1 MNTALIAIDYVI
13 DIMHPEGKA
22 ARSAAHAAQRDVIG
36 KINRAL
42 ALAADKGWLRVLVKL
57 GFDPRYLDLPRH
69 SPLFG
74 RMEALNALKLDERGS
89 DFHPELKISGD
100 HLVMVKPRV
109 NAFYG
114 TPLEAALRANAIQRL
129 VIAGVSSTW
138 AVQSTA
144 RDAHDRDY
152 QVCIL
157 EDACAAGDDAEHQ
170 SSMQLLSS
178 IARLIRVDEL
188 ESF

>member
-1 MNTALIAIDYVI
+1 
-13 DIMHPEGKA
+13 
-22 ARSAAHAAQRDVIG
+22 
-36 KINRAL
+36 
-42 ALAADKGWLRVLVKL
+42 
-57 GFDPRYLDLPRH
+57 
-69 SPLFG
+69 
-74 RMEALNALKLDERGS
+74 MEALNALKLGERGS

-178 IARLIRVDEL
+178 IARLIHVDEL